1 MNIIQ
6 RLTLRHMRMNK
17 RRTLVTVL
25 GIVISVAM
33 ITAVSTFAGSFMDLM
48 RRDTLARTGDW
59 QVEYQDISPE
69 QAALLAADQDAEKA
83 GMNRTIGYLQIPDP
97 GRVNKPYLLRQD
109 FDQQGFE
116 ILPMELEQG
125 RMPEQPGE
133 IIVLESFLKDNSQYK
148 IGDTLTLPL
157 GLRVLDEGGEDQREI
172 RQNRRL
178 DLEESFVPMGQTEP
192 CTIVGTF
199 RKKDCTSAPPGMKP
213 MACFSKTTFL

>member
-83 GMNRTIGYLQIPDP
+83 GMNRTIGYLQIPTQAESTSLICC
-97 GRVNKPYLLRQD
+97 GRILTNRALR
-109 FDQQGFE
+109 FCPWNWNRAE
-116 ILPMELEQG
+116 C
-125 RMPEQPGE
+125 R
-133 IIVLESFLKDNSQYK
+133 SS
-148 IGDTLTLPL
+148 L
-157 GLRVLDEGGEDQREI
+157 GKSLCWKA
-172 RQNRRL
+172 
-178 DLEESFVPMGQTEP
+178 F
-192 CTIVGTF
+192 
-199 RKKDCTSAPPGMKP
+199 
-213 MACFSKTTFL
+213 